1 MLKPLADLSR
11 PVSLSSK
18 EKAGSVQ
25 SDVHSQPNLFQSV
38 LGYLGVLLR
47 LERRL
52 LALVFSYSLAIGLFS
67 LIVPLTVQELVN
79 TFAFAI
85 QPVTIVT
92 LAGIMVAALLF
103 VGAFKALQYYAVE
116 MLERR
121 FFARVAIGMAQQL
134 PHLQFLGFKPRYANY
149 FVETVFMQRALSVLL
164 VDLINVVVGGTV
176 GMTILVFYHPYFL
189 LYGALLLAGFNV
201 VFFLM
206 SHGGLKATIDM
217 SHAKYETLHWMQE
230 ISYNLLHFKA
240 TDSQS
245 ILMQRTDELVAK
257 YIDTRQTRFNIL
269 VRQYLASV
277 GWQAVAQS
285 GLIAT
290 AGWLVSIGQ
299 LTLGQLVAAEVVVS
313 GLLASFD
320 GVVKRMGHIY
330 YFLTGLTEL
339 DYVFSLPK
347 DQASATL
354 SVPLPDPT
362 IHGIRVT
369 CKDLTVEHSGMP
381 PIFSQFN
388 LEVTPGEKVGI
399 YASTTIAKTALAR
412 VLSGLE
418 APTGGVIRYNG
429 VDLRHLDLNAIN
441 RCRGFM
447 LDSQLTLFE
456 GTIEDN
462 IVLGRSY
469 IPYSDV
475 RWALRFVELE
485 EDVDALPQG
494 LKTHI
499 RAPGKILAPTHIMR
513 ILLARAILSR
523 PQILVF
529 DGILHN
535 LQPALRET
543 VLRRLCSKDEPWSVI
558 FVSNDPN
565 LTAHIDRRLILD

>member
-1 MLKPLADLSR
+1 MPTHMDNR
-11 PVSLSSK
+11 
-18 EKAGSVQ
+18 
-25 SDVHSQPNLFQSV
+25 PNLFQSV
-38 LGYLGVLLR
+38 LGYVGILFR
-47 LERRL
+47 LEKRL
-52 LALVFSYSLAIGLFS
+52 LGLVFSYSLAIGLFS

-85 QPVTIVT
+85 QPVTIIT
-92 LAGIMVAALLF
+92 LAGVMVAALLF
-103 VGAFKALQYYAVE
+103 VGAFRALQYYAVE
-116 MLERR
+116 VLERR

-149 FVETVFMQRALSVLL
+149 FMETVFMQRALSVLL
-164 VDLINVVVGGTV
+164 VDLINVVVGGSV
-176 GMTILVFYHPYFL
+176 GLTILVFYHPYFL
-189 LYGALLLAGFNV
+189 LYAAVLLAGFNV
-201 VFFLM
+201 VFFFL
-206 SHGGLKATIDM
+206 SHGGLKATIEM

-240 TDSQS
+240 TDSQAM
-245 ILMQRTDELVAK
+245 LMQRTDELVGK
-257 YIDTRQTRFNIL
+257 YIETRQTRFGIL
-269 VRQYLASV
+269 IRQYLGSV

-313 GLLASFD
+313 GLLTSFD

-330 YFLTGLTEL
+330 YFLTGLSEL
-339 DYVFSLPK
+339 DFMFSLPRDK
-347 DQASATL
+347 TSAAL

-369 CKDLTVEHSGMP
+369 CRDLAVQHPGLP
-381 PIFSQFN
+381 AIFGQFN
-388 LEVTPGEKVGI
+388 VEVTPGEKIGI

-429 VDLRHLDLNAIN
+429 VDLRHLDITAIN

-447 LDSQLTLFE
+447 IDSQLSLFE

-462 IVLGRSY
+462 IVIGRSY
-469 IPYSDV
+469 VPYSDV
-475 RWALRFVELE
+475 RWALRFTELE

-494 LKTHI
+494 LKTHV

-523 PQILVF
+523 PQILIF
-529 DGILHN
+529 DGIIHT

-543 VLRRLCSKDEPWSVI
+543 ILRRICSKDEPWSVI

-565 LTAHIDRRLILD
+565 LTTHVDRRLILD

>member
-1 MLKPLADLSR
+1 M
-11 PVSLSSK
+11 
-18 EKAGSVQ
+18 Q
-25 SDVHSQPNLFQSV
+25 SQVGNQPNLFQSM
-38 LGYLGVLLR
+38 LGYLGVLFR
-47 LERRL
+47 LERRI
-52 LALVFSYSLAIGLFS
+52 LALIFSYSLAIGLFS

-92 LAGIMVAALLF
+92 LAGVMVTGLLF
-103 VGAFKALQYYAVE
+103 VGAFRALQFYAVE
-116 MLERR
+116 VLERR
-121 FFARVAIGMAQQL
+121 VFARVALGMAQQL

-149 FVETVFMQRALSVLL
+149 FMETIFIQRSLSVLL
-164 VDLINVVVGGTV
+164 VDLINVIVGGAV

-189 LYGALLLAGFNV
+189 LYNALLLAGFTV

-217 SHAKYETLHWMQE
+217 SHAKYETLHWLQE

-240 TDSQS
+240 TDSQAL
-245 ILMQRTDELVAK
+245 LMRKTDELVHS
-257 YIDTRQTRFNIL
+257 YVETRQTRFGIL
-269 VRQYLASV
+269 IRQYLGSV
-277 GWQAVAQS
+277 GWQAVAHS
-285 GLIAT
+285 GLLAT
-290 AGWLVSIGQ
+290 AGWLLSMGQ

-313 GLLASFD
+313 SLLLSFD
-320 GVVKRMGHIY
+320 AVVKRMGHIY
-330 YFLTGLTEL
+330 YFLAGLNEL
-339 DYVFSLPK
+339 DFLFSLPK

-369 CKDLTVEHSGMP
+369 CKDLAVTHPGMP
-381 PIFSQFN
+381 PIFEHFN
-388 LEVTPGEKVGI
+388 LEVTPGEKIGV
-399 YASTTIAKTALAR
+399 YASTTVAKTALAR
-412 VLSGLE
+412 VLAGLE
-418 APTGGVIRYNG
+418 APTGGVLRYNG
-429 VDLRHLDLNAIN
+429 VDLRHLNLQAIN

-447 LDSQLTLFE
+447 IDSQLTLFE

-475 RWALRFVELE
+475 RWALRFTELE

-499 RAPGKILAPTHIMR
+499 RAPGKVLAPTHIMR

-523 PQILVF
+523 PQILIF
-529 DGILHN
+529 DGIIHT
-535 LQPALRET
+535 LQPTMRET

-565 LTAHIDRRLILD
+565 LTPNVDRRIILD

>member
-1 MLKPLADLSR
+1 MTELRK
-11 PVSLSSK
+11 
-18 EKAGSVQ
+18 KAEPVQ
-25 SDVHSQPNLFQSV
+25 SQVGNQPSLFQSMI
-38 LGYLGVLLR
+38 GCLGVLFR
-47 LERRL
+47 LERRI
-52 LALVFSYSLAIGLFS
+52 LALIFSYSLAIGLFS

-85 QPVTIVT
+85 QPITIVT
-92 LAGIMVAALLF
+92 LAGVMVAGLLF
-103 VGAFKALQYYAVE
+103 VGAFRALQFYAVE
-116 MLERR
+116 VLERR
-121 FFARVAIGMAQQL
+121 IFARVALGMAQQL

-149 FVETVFMQRALSVLL
+149 FIETVFMQRALSVLL
-164 VDLINVVVGGTV
+164 VDLINVIVGGAV

-189 LYGALLLAGFNV
+189 LYNALLLAGFTV

-217 SHAKYETLHWMQE
+217 SHAKYETLHWLQE

-240 TDSQS
+240 TDSQAL
-245 ILMQRTDELVAK
+245 LMRRTDELVHS
-257 YIDTRQTRFNIL
+257 YVETRQTRFGVLI
-269 VRQYLASV
+269 RQYLGSV
-277 GWQAVAQS
+277 GWQAVAHS
-285 GLIAT
+285 GLLAT
-290 AGWLVSIGQ
+290 AGWLLSVGQ

-313 GLLASFD
+313 GLLLSFD
-320 GVVKRMGHIY
+320 AVVKRMGHIY
-330 YFLTGLTEL
+330 YFLTGLNEL
-339 DYVFSLPK
+339 DFLFSLPK

-369 CKDLTVEHSGMP
+369 CKDLAVIHPGMP
-381 PIFSQFN
+381 PIFEHFN
-388 LEVTPGEKVGI
+388 LEVTPGEKIGV
-399 YASTTIAKTALAR
+399 YASTTTAKTALAR
-412 VLSGLE
+412 VLAGLE
-418 APTGGVIRYNG
+418 TPTGGVLRYNG
-429 VDLRHLDLNAIN
+429 VDLRHLDLQAIN

-447 LDSQLTLFE
+447 IDSQLTLFE

-475 RWALRFVELE
+475 RWALRFTELE

-513 ILLARAILSR
+513 ILLARAILAR
-523 PQILVF
+523 PQILIF
-529 DGILHN
+529 DGIIHTM
-535 LQPALRET
+535 QPTLRET

-565 LTAHIDRRLILD
+565 LTPHVDRRIILD

>member
-1 MLKPLADLSR
+1 MQR
-11 PVSLSSK
+11 HV
-18 EKAGSVQ
+18 GN
-25 SDVHSQPNLFQSV
+25 QPNLFQSV
-38 LGYLGVLLR
+38 LGYLGVLFR
-47 LERRL
+47 LERRI
-52 LALVFSYSLAIGLFS
+52 LALVVSYSVAIGLFS

-92 LAGIMVAALLF
+92 LAGVMVAALLF
-103 VGAFKALQYYAVE
+103 VGAFRTLQYYAVE
-116 MLERR
+116 VLERR
-121 FFARVAIGMAQQL
+121 FFARVAIGMAKHL
-134 PHLQFLGFKPRYANY
+134 PHMQFLGFKPRYANY
-149 FVETVFMQRALSVLL
+149 FMETVFMQRALSVLL
-164 VDLINVVVGGTV
+164 VDLINVIVGGAV

-189 LYGALLLAGFNV
+189 LYNALLLAGFTV
-201 VFFLM
+201 VFFLL

-217 SHAKYETLHWMQE
+217 SHAKYDTLHWMQE

-245 ILMQRTDELVAK
+245 LLMQKTDQLVNR
-257 YIDTRQTRFNIL
+257 YVETRRTRFGIL
-269 VRQYLASV
+269 VRQYLGSV
-277 GWQAVAQS
+277 GWQAFAHS

-290 AGWLVSIGQ
+290 AGWLLSIGQ

-320 GVVKRMGHIY
+320 GVVKRMSHIY

-339 DYVFSLPK
+339 DFLFSLPK
-347 DQASATL
+347 DQESTTL

-369 CKDLTVEHSGMP
+369 CKDLTVEHPGMP
-381 PIFSQFN
+381 PIFQNFDV
-388 LEVTPGEKVGI
+388 EVTPGEKIGI
-399 YASTTIAKTALAR
+399 YASTTAAKTALAR
-412 VLSGLE
+412 VLAGLE
-418 APTGGVIRYNG
+418 NSTGGVIRYNG

-447 LDSQLTLFE
+447 IDSQLSLFE

-469 IPYSDV
+469 IPYSDI
-475 RWALRFVELE
+475 RWALRFTDLE

-494 LKTHI
+494 IKTHI
-499 RAPGKILAPTHIMR
+499 RAPGKILAPTHVMR
-513 ILLARAILSR
+513 ILLSRAILAR
-523 PQILVF
+523 PQILIF

-535 LQPALRET
+535 LQPAMRET

-565 LTAHIDRRLILD
+565 LTPHVDRRLILE